1 MNLIRSPRVA
11 LISFNIVLL
20 ITLIGS
26 VTFEGYAGSRHGRG
40 RAAARGRASARRG
53 GRASR
58 RETAR
63 ASRRGGRVHLSKRER
78 RAEQARSA
86 REQSAYIAKL
96 QRRSGRKLSKR
107 ELAAEM
113 RKFQSTH
120 RRALEEAR
128 RRAEAARQAAIARQ
142 RAIDE
147 GLRNEVQA
155 DIAKDNTV
163 GEDLEVR
170 KAAIQALGNTAGT
183 VVVMD
188 PKTGRVYTVINQEWG
203 LRRGF
208 KPCSTIKLVTGVA
221 GLCEKVIAPVET
233 VADGGRYRIDLT
245 DAL

>member
-1 MNLIRSPRVA
+1 MLNSGNVVFTVPASVRTDPARSIEQA
-11 LISFNIVLL
+11 
-20 ITLIGS
+20 IT
-26 VTFEGYAGSRHGRG
+26 
-40 RAAARGRASARRG
+40 ARLGISARVTVL
-53 GRASR
+53 
-58 RETAR
+58 TA
-63 ASRRGGRVHLSKRER
+63 A
-78 RAEQARSA
+78 
-86 REQSAYIAKL
+86 
-96 QRRSGRKLSKR
+96 

-245 DAL
+245 DALAYSNNSYFQNVGGQVGFDKMVTYARELGLGEKTGINYVNEYTGRVPLFKSG